1 MTICGAQPCVMREA
15 SPSSAGTSR
24 TRQCGCAGFGVR
36 NQHRGRGF
44 RVTLRASPTT
54 RANPVTILRRTILA
68 ASALPLLR
76 AGALAQSSKTYRVG
90 LVSIGPPESGILSPG
105 MIQNFAKRGYVEG
118 RNIEFER
125 RAAQGKP
132 ERLPG
137 FIDELVAKPVDV
149 IVTSSYPAA
158 AAAKERGG
166 KIPIVVINSGDP
178 VATGLAASL
187 AHPGS
192 NITGVSEIATELSAK
207 RLALLKEAVPS
218 VRAVAVLW
226 NADDFGMTLRYQ
238 AAEVEAKRAG
248 MLIVPL
254 GVHAPDD
261 FDTAFSEM
269 TKQPPDAILMVT
281 DILTILNRKRVIDF
295 AREHRLP
302 AIYEYARLVRDG
314 GLMSYGPD
322 EAGIADRAAG
332 LADRILKGANPADLP
347 LELPSRFQLA
357 VNLQTAKTLDL
368 TIPEAILVRADDVV
382 E

>member
-1 MTICGAQPCVMREA
+1 MRNA
-15 SPSSAGTSR
+15 LARRS
-24 TRQCGCAGFGVR
+24 R
-36 NQHRGRGF
+36 NQHRRDRFQGYT
-44 RVTLRASPTT
+44 VLRPDKHEH
-54 RANPVTILRRTILA
+54 PVTILRRTVLA
-68 ASALPLLR
+68 ASALPLLG
-76 AGALAQSSKTYRVG
+76 AGALAQSGKTYRAG

-132 ERLPG
+132 ERLAG

-187 AHPGS
+187 AHPGG
-192 NITGVSEIATELSAK
+192 NVTGVSEIATELSAK

-218 VRAVAVLW
+218 VKAVAVLW

-238 AAEVEAKRAG
+238 AAEVEAKRAA

-269 TKQPPDAILMVT
+269 T
-281 DILTILNRKRVIDF
+281 
-295 AREHRLP
+295 
-302 AIYEYARLVRDG
+302 
-314 GLMSYGPD
+314 
-322 EAGIADRAAG
+322 
-332 LADRILKGANPADLP
+332 
-347 LELPSRFQLA
+347 
-357 VNLQTAKTLDL
+357 
-368 TIPEAILVRADDVV
+368 
-382 E
+382 